1 MWCIP
6 KLDAPYI
13 NRMNDLLDLY
23 TKPYD
28 PEEPVICLD
37 EKSKQLI
44 EDVRPSLP
52 VAPRQGQRVDSHY
65 KRHGTQNIFVAV
77 EPKAGRRITR
87 VTQRRKRQ
95 DYATFLTEVLA
106 RYPDARKVH
115 VVHDN
120 LNIHSPEKL
129 PEFFIQT
136 PELLEKAV
144 FHPTPVHASWL
155 NQAEIEIGVM
165 DRQCLNRRIPDE
177 GTLRREVDAWTDE
190 RNKRGVKIRW
200 TFTREKAEVKF
211 KVKKVTELMD

>member
-6 KLDAPYI
+6 TLDAKYI
-13 NRMNDLLDLY
+13 ARMNDLLDLY
-23 TKPYD
+23 AKPQN
-28 PEEPVICLD
+28 PEEPVVCLD

-52 VAPRQGQRVDSHY
+52 VAPGQGQRVDSHY
-65 KRHGTQNIFVAV
+65 KRHGTRNIFVAV

-95 DYATFLTEVLA
+95 DYARFLADVLA
-106 RYPDARKVH
+106 QYPEAKTVH

-136 PELLEKAV
+136 PALLEKAM

-155 NQAEIEIGVM
+155 NQAEIEIGAM
-165 DRQCLNRRIPDE
+165 DRQCLDRRIPDE
-177 GTLRREVDAWTDE
+177 VILRREVDAWTDE
-190 RNKRGVKIRW
+190 RNQRGVKIRW
-200 TFTREKAEVKF
+200 TFTREKAAVKF
-211 KVKKVTELMD
+211 KLQKVTELTD

>member
-6 KLDAPYI
+6 TLDTEYI

-23 TKPYD
+23 AKPQD

-52 VAPRQGQRVDSHY
+52 VAPGMGLRVDCHY
-65 KRHGTQNIFVAV
+65 KRHGTRNIFVAV
-77 EPKAGRRITR
+77 EPKAGRRVTR

-95 DYATFLTEVLA
+95 DYAQFLADVLA
-106 RYPDARKVH
+106 RYPAAKKIH

-129 PEFFIQT
+129 PEVFIQT
-136 PELLEKAV
+136 PDLLKKAV

-155 NQAEIEIGVM
+155 NQAEIEIGAM
-165 DRQCLNRRIPDE
+165 DRQCLDRRIPDE
-177 GTLRREVDAWTDE
+177 VTLRREVGAWTDE

-211 KVKKVTELMD
+211 KLKKVTELID